1 MSSKKVEVDLGNLQK
16 TQIFS
21 NLSFWVVAMASF
33 PFPLTSCTTSELYRQ
48 EELVVCR
55 CEGEVYAVNTLFPE
69 FLMKYLG
76 KLVKINVGCGF
87 F

>member
-1 MSSKKVEVDLGNLQK
+1 MSSKKVEVDLGNL
-16 TQIFS
+16 QIFS

-33 PFPLTSCTTSELYRQ
+33 PFPLTSCTASELYRQ